1 MRKNKISDI
10 LFGLLLLGFILSNL
24 TGCGQARQPPY
35 AVSGH
40 TETAVTRETDES
52 SAVQER
58 DELPV
63 SQETEEPSV
72 EQEQVVVTGPEN
84 QDIAGLPEEIIV
96 EDESDMEDSESETET
111 NADNNDARTPEAD
124 FVVGSSAEAIAEVC
138 GLVAP
143 VEENVKACH
152 WDSYGEHPYD
162 VVYDFGDAY
171 MAYVDACDW
180 SLVFDAEYY
189 MEQFPMLA
197 LQYHYDEDELLFH
210 FQTVGVH
217 EGRQGCAE
225 FNFAAYMMNGDPG
238 VKSMFHC
245 NAEGYY
251 LYYMLNYETEKD
263 VNTVYRED
271 GKPVRTLYYYRPT
284 ALQHEELHAVS
295 ADRED
300 IGVDALVMVSETCA
314 LANYRAY
321 LNAHDGYVAH
331 DWARENMDLMIDY
344 MNVIGGTEFG
354 ENTVTWHRGNA
365 AGEVTERFYYDS
377 KDHYNAMVNGA
388 YAYIGVSNVCNG
400 KSRSSQFDY
409 LIDAVK

>member
-58 DELPV
+58 DELPL
-63 SQETEEPSV
+63 SQETEEPSA

-96 EDESDMEDSESETET
+96 ED
-111 NADNNDARTPEAD
+111 DNNDAHTPEAD
-124 FVVGSSAEAIAEVC
+124 FVVGSSAEAVAEIC
-138 GLVAP
+138 GLTAP
-143 VEENVKACH
+143 VETDVRACH

-162 VVYDFGDAY
+162 VVYDFGDTY
-171 MAYVDACDW
+171 QAYVDACDW

-189 MEQFPMLA
+189 MSQFPMLA

-225 FNFAAYMMNGDPG
+225 FNVSAYMMNGDPE
-238 VKSMFHC
+238 VRNMFRC
-245 NAEGYY
+245 NPEGYY
-251 LYYMLNYETEKD
+251 FYYMLNYGTEKD

-271 GKPVRTLYYYRPT
+271 GKPVIIQYRYRPT
-284 ALQHEELHAVS
+284 ALQCGEMDAVN
-295 ADRED
+295 ADRKD
-300 IGVDALVMVSETCA
+300 VSVDTLVMVSETCA

-321 LNAHDGYVAH
+321 LNAHDGYKAH
-331 DWARENMDLMIDY
+331 DWARGNMDLMIDY
-344 MNVIGGTEFG
+344 MNTIGGTRFA
-354 ENTVTWHRGNA
+354 ENTVTWNGSSA
-365 AGEVTERFYYDS
+365 VGKVTECFYYGS
-377 KDHYNAMVNGA
+377 KDHYDAMVDGA

-400 KSRSSQFDY
+400 NGRSSQFDY
-409 LIDAVK
+409 FIDAVK